1 MRRTAR
7 HATGSV
13 VPDKRRG
20 TWNFFYYDATG
31 KRRSKLIGTRQQYPT
46 KASAWAAV
54 ERVRSKPQGK
64 PQGDTMAALIARYEN
79 ERIPT
84 RHSTRR
90 VYRSFLQTHVLP
102 RWGNTLIQDMQ
113 PREVELWLRGLELAP
128 KTRSHLRN
136 LLHGAPGLCDV
147 GWDAARAAE
156 PDGASGREGRD

>member
-1 MRRTAR
+1 
-7 HATGSV
+7 
-13 VPDKRRG
+13 
-20 TWNFFYYDATG
+20 
-31 KRRSKLIGTRQQYPT
+31 
-46 KASAWAAV
+46 
-54 ERVRSKPQGK
+54 
-64 PQGDTMAALIARYEN
+64 MAALIARYEN

-136 LLHGAPGLCDV
+136 LLHVLLEFAMWAGMLPVQRNQMELV
-147 GWDAARAAE
+147 V
-156 PDGASGREGRD
+156 